1 MLAWPAGATV
11 SAALSSQLHCLA
23 EPALLK
29 ALVQQ
34 ALPLPSSGLAI
45 DNVQQAGTVGS
56 LCQMLQAVAA
66 VSALCQKALI
76 FTAGPADFVKR
87 LWTSYLQVDL
97 MLWPPCFAFVPS
109 LDLWLMHNT
118 RKISCPFEQVA
129 SVVAISFSVAA
140 SVADPALYSML
151 NPVFAIS
158 FLQASCQHSD
168 VAPVCGLVRAIIK
181 TVITKP
187 TLMLTHMHSALLQ
200 QPARCSYNKATRF
213 LGFAGSLGT

>member
-1 MLAWPAGATV
+1 MLPWPAGATV

-23 EPALLK
+23 EPALLR

-45 DNVQQAGTVGS
+45 DNVQQAGTVCS

-97 MLWPPCFAFVPS
+97 MLWPPCFAYVLS
-109 LDLWLMHNT
+109 LDLWLMHST
-118 RKISCPFEQVA
+118 LKILCPLEQAA
-129 SVVAISFSVAA
+129 SVIVPAISLSVVA
-140 SVADPALYSML
+140 SVADHAQC
-151 NPVFAIS
+151 F
-158 FLQASCQHSD
+158 
-168 VAPVCGLVRAIIK
+168 
-181 TVITKP
+181 
-187 TLMLTHMHSALLQ
+187 TL
-200 QPARCSYNKATRF
+200 
-213 LGFAGSLGT
+213 